1 MAKKKRAPISISL
14 EAKGELDTVKSTGQ
28 SYDGIIRELVKFW
41 KEKNK
46 EYWTRRQEQR
56 R

>member
-1 MAKKKRAPISISL
+1 MAKERATVNISQ
-14 EAKGELDTVKSTGQ
+14 EAKDQLDNVRSSGQ

-41 KEKNK
+41 REKNK
-46 EYWTRRQEQR
+46 EYWTRRTAQR